1 MYQVR
6 LEIRGVK
13 DFEDMAKYFDTQF
26 GIQKTLR
33 NIKNTW
39 KQQMGAI
46 KAVTGAIGAVKDGTM
61 DETKA
66 EATKEALDAAQYG
79 DRTEWIAKA
88 DAALA
93 SVQK

>member
-1 MYQVR
+1 M
-6 LEIRGVK
+6 E
-13 DFEDMAKYFDTQF
+13 KYFNTLF

-33 NIKNTW
+33 NIGNTF
-39 KQQMGAI
+39 KQQMNAAKAI
-46 KAVTGAIGAVKDGTM
+46 AGAIGAVKDGTM

-79 DRTEWIAKA
+79 DRTGWIAKA

-93 SVQK
+93 SVKK